1 MVITQEPL
9 VTNST
14 YISHNYEQRSRG
26 GREVSAGE
34 LMITHDQ
41 AAAQSLVASEQG
53 KQNGQVRE
61 GVTLTPATPSVVWA
75 PGRRCLLPQEAVGS
89 SGLGDLLAPGR
100 AGWEPSCCALLR
112 AEAVLVLL
120 FNFRQRLDGDSQEI
134 KGLHTFWNAGK
145 LL

>member
-26 GREVSAGE
+26 GREVLVGE
-34 LMITHDQ
+34 LMTTYDQ

-61 GVTLTPATPSVVWA
+61 GGTLTPATPSVVWA
-75 PGRRCLLPQEAVGS
+75 PGRRCLLHQEAVSS

-100 AGWEPSCCALLR
+100 AGWEPSCCALLG
-112 AEAVLVLL
+112 AETVLVLQEKE
-120 FNFRQRLDGDSQEI
+120 RGRVRPQDPGEGPTEQRGGSC
-134 KGLHTFWNAGK
+134 
-145 LL
+145 